1 MRRYPTAIRS
11 AYLTL
16 LLAALLLTAD
26 KAAEAAYLTPAQVDV
41 TLFIAPPPA
50 PHSDT
55 QKRDLKAVLDAQAA
69 RTPEEIKRANETE
82 QLSVFSFADV
92 LGPSFNKEKLPKT
105 AALFQ
110 QIYDDTLV
118 LLRIG
123 KDRWNRPR
131 PFLVSKDV
139 QPSGQ
144 QPKSSAYPSGNA
156 WLGHLYAI
164 VLADVLPAK
173 SAVIFARGRETGDNR
188 VIAGVHFPTDLEGGR
203 QAAVAMAAVLW
214 TTPGFQK
221 DLAAARAEL
230 QAAGL

>member
-1 MRRYPTAIRS
+1 MRRHSAIRFAS
-11 AYLTL
+11 LPLLVAALWLTAN
-16 LLAALLLTAD
+16 LAA
-26 KAAEAAYLTPAQVDV
+26 KAAYLTPAQVDV
-41 TLFIAPPPA
+41 TQFIAPPPA
-50 PHSDT
+50 PSSEE
-55 QKRDLKAVLDAQAA
+55 QKRDLKAVLDAQSV
-69 RTPEEIKRANETE
+69 RTPAEIKRANETE

-164 VLADVLPAK
+164 VLADILPQK
-173 SAVIFARGRETGDNR
+173 SAVLFARGRETGDNR
-188 VIAGVHFPTDLEGGR
+188 VIAGVHYPSDLEGGR
-203 QAAVAMAAVLW
+203 QAAVAMAAVLF
-214 TTPGFQK
+214 TAPGFQK

-230 QAAGL
+230 RDAGF